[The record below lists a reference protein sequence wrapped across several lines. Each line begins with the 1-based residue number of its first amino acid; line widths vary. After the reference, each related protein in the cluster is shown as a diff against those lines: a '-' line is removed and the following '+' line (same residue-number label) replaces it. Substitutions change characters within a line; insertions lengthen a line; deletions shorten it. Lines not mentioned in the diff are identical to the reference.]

1 MNGFHFAHELTSRVI
16 NVNTMKN
23 FSLPNIV
30 KLNLQESNVNRVSLI
45 FEGDLPNLKYI
56 SFARCQGIMDSDV
69 LLFKGV
75 PNLGK

>member
-30 KLNLQESNVNRVSLI
+30 KLNLQESNVNRVSVI
-45 FEGDLPNLKYI
+45 FEGNLPNLKYI
-56 SFARCQGIMDSDV
+56 NFAQCKGIMDSDV
-69 LLFKGV
+69 VSFKGV